1 MNSLCS
7 FCSTVS
13 PWRRGGVVALL
24 LLALGGCAHHPAAP
38 TAPLTEATWR
48 QVDADIGA
56 ASLAATSQAR
66 AYAEEAMQQ
75 WMDLVYQRTDEKFI
89 PWFSS
94 YWTQQWLGMK
104 VAWYKMGSHGD
115 LDPTVDKLA
124 VYLQEQY
131 RKQVLVPVAR
141 QVDPDAVMEKAT
153 RHYVELLTVALKEI
167 PQRRGIPQKAF
178 DEHLMGIPA
187 ISLGPPSSRD
197 ASLYDVVHAKD
208 IGKLPAF
215 AALMQEI
222 RTASGKA
229 GAGTRVSGVSP
240 VAQRTSAKLVNELK
254 NRSIVGVVAGAAGK
268 VAGSVISVA
277 FTLFSMAGND
287 HARPE
292 VETQLR
298 KEINAAFDEQ
308 WLALMRDPDGGVM
321 AGVDHLGG
329 RVQEKLAGQLAQ
341 PEEEPESDA
350 PVQTYGVGGDSPVN
364 VSGSFRILRQGK
376 GYAPDSDLQGE

>member
-1 MNSLCS
+1 MNSLCAL
-7 FCSTVS
+7 CSIVS
-13 PWRRGGVVALL
+13 PWWRGGLIALL
-24 LLALGGCAHHPAAP
+24 LTLGGCAHRPEPP
-38 TAPLTEATWR
+38 TAPITEATWR

-66 AYAEEAMQQ
+66 AYAEDAMQQ
-75 WMDLVYQRTDEKFI
+75 WMDLVYQRTDETFI

-124 VYLQEQY
+124 AYLQEQY
-131 RKQVLVPVAR
+131 RKQVLIPVAR
-141 QVDPDAVMEKAT
+141 QIDPDSVMEKAT
-153 RHYVELLTVALKEI
+153 RHYVELLSVAVKEI
-167 PQRRGIPQKAF
+167 PQRRGIPQRAF

-187 ISLGPPSSRD
+187 IALGPPSSRD
-197 ASLYDVVHAKD
+197 ASLYDVVNASD

-222 RTASGKA
+222 RTAAGKA
-229 GAGTRVSGVSP
+229 GAGTKVSGVSP
-240 VAQRTSAKLVNELK
+240 VAQRTSAKLVHELK
-254 NRSIVGVVAGAAGK
+254 NRSIAGVVAGAAGK

-287 HARPE
+287 HERPE
-292 VETQLR
+292 VESQLR

-308 WLALMRDPDGGVM
+308 WLALMGDPEGGVM
-321 AGVDHLGG
+321 SGVDHLGG
-329 RVQEKLAGQLAQ
+329 RVQESLSGRLAQ
-341 PEEEPESDA
+341 PQDEPGADSPA
-350 PVQTYGVGGDSPVN
+350 QAYGVGEPEPVS
-364 VSGSFRILRQGK
+364 VSGGFRVLKQGQ
-376 GYAPDSDLQGE
+376 GAAP

>member
-7 FCSTVS
+7 PSATGS
-13 PWRRGGVVALL
+13 PWRRSGVLALL
-24 LLALGGCAHHPAAP
+24 LLVLSGCAQHSVQPA
-38 TAPLTEATWR
+38 APLTEATWR

-75 WMDLVYQRTDEKFI
+75 WMDLVYQRTDEQFI

-131 RKQVLVPVAR
+131 RKQVLIPVAK

-153 RHYVELLTVALKEI
+153 RHYIELLTVAVKEI
-167 PQRRGIPQKAF
+167 PARRGIPQKAF

-197 ASLYDVVHAKD
+197 ASLYQVVYAKD

-222 RTASGKA
+222 RTAAGKA
-229 GAGTRVSGVSP
+229 GAGTKVNGVSP
-240 VAQRTSAKLVNELK
+240 VAQRTSAKLVYELR
-254 NRSIVGVVAGAAGK
+254 NRSIAGVVAGAAGK

-287 HARPE
+287 HERPE

-321 AGVDHLGG
+321 SGVDHLGA
-329 RVQEKLAGQLAQ
+329 RVQQSLTGRLAQ
-341 PEEEPESDA
+341 PEDEPDEQSTA
-350 PVQTYGVGGDSPVN
+350 QTYGAGEAEPVN
-364 VSGSFRILRQGK
+364 VSGGFRVLRQGQ
-376 GYAPDSDLQGE
+376 GAAP

>member
-7 FCSTVS
+7 LCSTVS
-13 PWRRGGVVALL
+13 PWRQASAIALL
-24 LLALGGCAHHPAAP
+24 LLALGGCAQHPAEPVAP
-38 TAPLTEATWR
+38 VTEATWR

-75 WMDLVYQRTDEKFI
+75 WMDLIYQRTDEKFI

-124 VYLQEQY
+124 AYLQEQY

-187 ISLGPPSSRD
+187 IRLGPPSSRD
-197 ASLYDVVHAKD
+197 ASLYDVVRAKD
-208 IGKLPAF
+208 IGQLPAF

-229 GAGTRVSGVSP
+229 GAGTKVSGVSP
-240 VAQRTSAKLVNELK
+240 VAQRTSAKLVYELR

-287 HARPE
+287 HDRPE

-341 PEEEPESDA
+341 PEEETDSSAQTFGAGNAE
-350 PVQTYGVGGDSPVN
+350 PVS
-364 VSGSFRILRQGK
+364 VSGGFRVLKQGQ
-376 GYAPDSDLQGE
+376 GSAP

>member
-1 MNSLCS
+1 MISLCS
-7 FCSTVS
+7 PSATAS
-13 PWRRGGVVALL
+13 PWQRSGIIALL
-24 LLALGGCAHHPAAP
+24 LLALGGCAHHSAEP
-38 TAPLTEATWR
+38 TAPITEATWR

-66 AYAEEAMQQ
+66 AYAEDAMQQ
-75 WMDLVYQRTDEKFI
+75 WMDLVYQRTDQQFI

-124 VYLQEQY
+124 AYLQEQY
-131 RKQVLVPVAR
+131 RKQVLVPVAK

-197 ASLYDVVHAKD
+197 ASLYDVVRVKD

-229 GAGTRVSGVSP
+229 GAGTKVSGVSP

-341 PEEEPESDA
+341 PEDEPGVDSQSFGAA
-350 PVQTYGVGGDSPVN
+350 PDEPISATGG
-364 VSGSFRILRQGK
+364 FRVLRQGQ
-376 GYAPDSDLQGE
+376 GYAAPAP

>member
-7 FCSTVS
+7 PSATVS
-13 PWRRGGVVALL
+13 PWRRGGVITLL
-24 LLALGGCAHHPAAP
+24 LLALLLLVLPGCAHHPTEPAAP
-38 TAPLTEATWR
+38 ITEATWH

-66 AYAEEAMQQ
+66 AYAEDAMQQ

-94 YWTQQWLGMK
+94 YWTQEWLSMK

-131 RKQVLVPVAR
+131 RKQVLIPVAKK
-141 QVDPDAVMEKAT
+141 VDPDAVMEKAT
-153 RHYVELLTVALKEI
+153 RHYIELLTVAVKEI
-167 PQRRGIPQKAF
+167 PQRRGIPQKVF

-197 ASLYDVVHAKD
+197 ASLYDVVYAKD
-208 IGKLPAF
+208 IGKVPAF
-215 AALMQEI
+215 AALMQDI
-222 RTASGKA
+222 RTAAGKA
-229 GAGTRVSGVSP
+229 GAGTKVSGVSP
-240 VAQRTSAKLVNELK
+240 VAQRTSAKLVHELR
-254 NRSIVGVVAGAAGK
+254 NRSIAGVVASAAGK

-287 HARPE
+287 HERPE

-321 AGVDHLGG
+321 SGVDHLGA
-329 RVQEKLAGQLAQ
+329 RVQQSLTGRLAQ
-341 PEEEPESDA
+341 PEDEPEADST
-350 PVQTYGVGGDSPVN
+350 VQTYGAGEAEPVN
-364 VSGSFRILRQGK
+364 VSGGFRVLKQGQ
-376 GYAPDSDLQGE
+376 GSAP